1 MQEPG
6 RTLTDERVESA
17 IGNLLRA
24 GVLLSAAVVLAGG
37 VIYLIHNGGATPHYG
52 VFEGEPPTLRGLG
65 GIVKSAFSLHSRGLI
80 QLGIVLLIATPV
92 ARVAFSVVAFA
103 LQRDRVYVVAALIVL
118 AILTYGL
125 LGGHL

>member
-1 MQEPG
+1 MPQKE
-6 RTLTDERVESA
+6 RALTDERVESA

-24 GVLLSAAVVLAGG
+24 GVLLSAAIVLAGG
-37 VIYLIHNGGATPHYG
+37 VIYLIRYGGASPHYR
-52 VFEGEPPTLRGLG
+52 VFEGEPGSLRRLG
-65 GIVKSAFSLHSRGLI
+65 GIVRSAFSLHSRGLI

-92 ARVAFSVVAFA
+92 ARVAFSAVAFA

-125 LGGHL
+125 LGGRV